1 MPDPSRPGVRSPVM
15 ASGGSWSALAP
26 CGLLRGSVMS
36 TGDPQRMQ
44 VGSQLA
50 STNLTQFRYAADDL
64 PCLGVVIVWTAYP

>member
-1 MPDPSRPGVRSPVM
+1 MPDPSSPGVRSPVI

-26 CGLLRGSVMS
+26 CGLLRGKVMS

-50 STNLTQFRYAADDL
+50 STSLTQLRYAADDL
-64 PCLGVVIVWTAYP
+64 PCLGVVIVFASCP

>member
-1 MPDPSRPGVRSPVM
+1 MPDPSRPGVRSPVI

-36 TGDPQRMQ
+36 TGDPQRMH

-50 STNLTQFRYAADDL
+50 STSLTQLRYAADDL
-64 PCLGVVIVWTAYP
+64 PFLGVVIVFASCP

>member
-15 ASGGSWSALAP
+15 AKGGSWSALAP
-26 CGLLRGSVMS
+26 SLEFLGSVMS

-50 STNLTQFRYAADDL
+50 STSLTQLRYAAVL
-64 PCLGVVIVWTAYP
+64 RACLGVVIVCAACP